1 MNSFSFY
8 DTLWYFLRMKKRSPI
23 KNVKLS
29 DYIESLL
36 RKGAICFTKAEALKV
51 LNTSEVAFMR
61 AAQRHQKKGI
71 LLRPVTGFYV
81 IIEVEHR
88 DAGGP
93 PGIHFINKLMKYLKL
108 PYYVGM
114 LSAARFH
121 GATHQAV
128 METQVLTLRPL
139 PMIKYGRHQIRFIT
153 NKFTEKIPKQTLETP
168 HGSILISTPEATLFD
183 LVRYH
188 KKAVGFSHIATIILE
203 MKDKIKGKSLLTIA
217 EIYHEIPIVQRV
229 GFLLDTYGNKKST
242 TALLNW
248 LTDKEVPLV
257 KLNPMSSIKGNQNI
271 KWSVNI
277 NTKIEPDLI

>member
-1 MNSFSFY
+1 
-8 DTLWYFLRMKKRSPI
+8 MKKRSPI